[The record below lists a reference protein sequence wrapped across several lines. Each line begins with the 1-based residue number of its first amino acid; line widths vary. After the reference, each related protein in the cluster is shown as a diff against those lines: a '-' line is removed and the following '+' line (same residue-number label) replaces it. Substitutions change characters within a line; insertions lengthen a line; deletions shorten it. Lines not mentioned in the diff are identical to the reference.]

1 MKGKLYIVSTPIG
14 NLEDI
19 TLRALRVLKEV
30 DLIAC
35 EDTRVTK
42 KLLSHYRIQK
52 PLTIYHEHNEKK
64 KAEELLL
71 LLEAGKNI
79 AIVSDAGTPGVS
91 DPGYR
96 LVSLTSEKGIEV
108 ISIPGPCA
116 AIGAVSV
123 SGLSTSSFTF
133 FGFLPKSAK
142 KRKEFLESIREHPQT
157 IIVYESPNRVIETLK
172 DIFEILGDRQASIS
186 RELTKMFEEN
196 LRGKLSEVLETLSQ
210 RGKLK
215 GEFTAVIEGY
225 HNEIK
230 NLDHLV
236 KEQLNIYKEK
246 GLTLRDAVKEV
257 SRNLRLSKSKAYKVA
272 LKVFKT

>member
-1 MKGKLYIVSTPIG
+1 M
-14 NLEDI
+14 
-19 TLRALRVLKEV
+19 
-30 DLIAC
+30 
-35 EDTRVTK
+35 
-42 KLLSHYRIQK
+42 
-52 PLTIYHEHNEKK
+52 
-64 KAEELLL
+64 
-71 LLEAGKNI
+71 
-79 AIVSDAGTPGVS
+79 
-91 DPGYR
+91 
-96 LVSLTSEKGIEV
+96 
-108 ISIPGPCA
+108 
-116 AIGAVSV
+116 
-123 SGLSTSSFTF
+123 
-133 FGFLPKSAK
+133 
-142 KRKEFLESIREHPQT
+142 
-157 IIVYESPNRVIETLK
+157 
-172 DIFEILGDRQASIS
+172 FEILGDRQVSVS
-186 RELTKMFEEN
+186 RELTKMFEET

>member
-96 LVSLTSEKGIEV
+96 L
-108 ISIPGPCA
+108 
-116 AIGAVSV
+116 
-123 SGLSTSSFTF
+123 
-133 FGFLPKSAK
+133 
-142 KRKEFLESIREHPQT
+142 
-157 IIVYESPNRVIETLK
+157 IETLK

-215 GEFTAVIEGY
+215 GEFTAVIEG
-225 HNEIK
+225 
-230 NLDHLV
+230 
-236 KEQLNIYKEK
+236 
-246 GLTLRDAVKEV
+246 